1 MKKCLVALAFGT
13 LGLGMSE
20 FGMMGILTF
29 VASGLHVSIPQ
40 AGHLVSAYALGVCIG
55 APLTVA
61 VAHTRPLKQILLAL
75 AGLMVAGNLCAAFAP
90 NYGVLLAMR
99 FVSGLPH
106 GAYFGVGSIVA
117 ARVAGPGRSAQAVA
131 VMIAGMTVANLF
143 GVPLGTLV
151 SHLLSWRALF
161 CIAGVWGAVTA
172 FFLWRWVPW
181 MEPVADSR
189 GLKGQFA
196 FLRNRAPWLIILAT
210 MFGNGGIFCMYS
222 YVSPLMIRVAGFSPE
237 AMTLVILLAGLGMFV
252 GNLVSGGLSDRY
264 TPERVARFAQG
275 IAVVALALI
284 LFLAANRWA
293 ALTLYDDAFRRL
305 VTATGVDLGKC
316 TRRSDVG
323 SGVDSGGVQP
333 GKCLGRVLR
342 RLADRIRSGLRIFG
356 VARRRIRAVGI
367 RDADAVR
374 PEVRSATATNG
385 IGKSGI
391 ENPALFVTFPLF
403 LYLTDELRSE
413 EWRPRP
419 IWRLC
424 GVCRPATQRRSASW

>member
-61 VAHTRPLKQILLAL
+61 VAHTRPLKHILLAL

-151 SHLLSWRALF
+151 SP
-161 CIAGVWGAVTA
+161 CC
-172 FFLWRWVPW
+172 
-181 MEPVADSR
+181 R
-189 GLKGQFA
+189 GGHCSA
-196 FLRNRAPWLIILAT
+196 
-210 MFGNGGIFCMYS
+210 
-222 YVSPLMIRVAGFSPE
+222 SPA
-237 AMTLVILLAGLGMFV
+237 
-252 GNLVSGGLSDRY
+252 
-264 TPERVARFAQG
+264 
-275 IAVVALALI
+275 
-284 LFLAANRWA
+284 
-293 ALTLYDDAFRRL
+293 
-305 VTATGVDLGKC
+305 
-316 TRRSDVG
+316 
-323 SGVDSGGVQP
+323 SGV
-333 GKCLGRVLR
+333 R
-342 RLADRIRSGLRIFG
+342 
-356 VARRRIRAVGI
+356 
-367 RDADAVR
+367 
-374 PEVRSATATNG
+374 
-385 IGKSGI
+385 
-391 ENPALFVTFPLF
+391 
-403 LYLTDELRSE
+403 
-413 EWRPRP
+413 
-419 IWRLC
+419 
-424 GVCRPATQRRSASW
+424 

>member
-189 GLKGQFA
+189 GLKG
-196 FLRNRAPWLIILAT
+196 
-210 MFGNGGIFCMYS
+210 S
-222 YVSPLMIRVAGFSPE
+222 SPS
-237 AMTLVILLAGLGMFV
+237 
-252 GNLVSGGLSDRY
+252 
-264 TPERVARFAQG
+264 
-275 IAVVALALI
+275 
-284 LFLAANRWA
+284 
-293 ALTLYDDAFRRL
+293 
-305 VTATGVDLGKC
+305 C
-316 TRRSDVG
+316 
-323 SGVDSGGVQP
+323 
-333 GKCLGRVLR
+333 
-342 RLADRIRSGLRIFG
+342 
-356 VARRRIRAVGI
+356 
-367 RDADAVR
+367 
-374 PEVRSATATNG
+374 G
-385 IGKSGI
+385 IGRRGSSSWRRCSVM
-391 ENPALFVTFPLF
+391 AVSSACTVT
-403 LYLTDELRSE
+403 
-413 EWRPRP
+413 
-419 IWRLC
+419 
-424 GVCRPATQRRSASW
+424 SAR

>member
-161 CIAGVWGAVTA
+161 CIAGVWGAV
-172 FFLWRWVPW
+172 
-181 MEPVADSR
+181 
-189 GLKGQFA
+189 
-196 FLRNRAPWLIILAT
+196 IIRKTKRCDFPERSVCFCKTKCIL
-210 MFGNGGIFCMYS
+210 GGT
-222 YVSPLMIRVAGFSPE
+222 PTLLMISQNRPAYAGN
-237 AMTLVILLAGLGMFV
+237 VK
-252 GNLVSGGLSDRY
+252 
-264 TPERVARFAQG
+264 
-275 IAVVALALI
+275 
-284 LFLAANRWA
+284 
-293 ALTLYDDAFRRL
+293 RRL
-305 VTATGVDLGKC
+305 NTIQTPFA
-316 TRRSDVG
+316 
-323 SGVDSGGVQP
+323 
-333 GKCLGRVLR
+333 LR
-342 RLADRIRSGLRIFG
+342 F
-356 VARRRIRAVGI
+356 VASLPPMLSR
-367 RDADAVR
+367 
-374 PEVRSATATNG
+374 
-385 IGKSGI
+385 
-391 ENPALFVTFPLF
+391 
-403 LYLTDELRSE
+403 
-413 EWRPRP
+413 
-419 IWRLC
+419 
-424 GVCRPATQRRSASW
+424 

>member
-40 AGHLVSAYALGVCIG
+40 AGHLVSAYALGVCVG

-222 YVSPLMIRVAGFSPE
+222 YVSPLMIRVAGSDDVGHP
-237 AMTLVILLAGLGMFV
+237 ARGAGHVRGQSRQRRIVGSLYARTGGAFRSGNRRRGVGAYPLPRGEPLGGADV
-252 GNLVSGGLSDRY
+252 DGR
-264 TPERVARFAQG
+264 
-275 IAVVALALI
+275 
-284 LFLAANRWA
+284 
-293 ALTLYDDAFRRL
+293 LYDDAFRRL

-424 GVCRPATQRRSASW
+424 GVYRPATQRRSANW

>member
-40 AGHLVSAYALGVCIG
+40 AGHLVSAYALGVCVG

-210 MFGNGGIFCMYS
+210 MF
-222 YVSPLMIRVAGFSPE
+222 
-237 AMTLVILLAGLGMFV
+237 
-252 GNLVSGGLSDRY
+252 VSGGLSDRY

-284 LFLAANRWA
+284 FFLAANRWA
-293 ALTLYDDAFRRL
+293 ALTLTVVCTTMLFAVSSPQQVLILENAPGGQMLGAALIQVAFNLGNALGAYCGGLPIEYGLGYEYSALPGVGFALLGFVMLTLFVRRY
-305 VTATGVDLGKC
+305 G
-316 TRRSDVG
+316 
-323 SGVDSGGVQP
+323 
-333 GKCLGRVLR
+333 
-342 RLADRIRSGLRIFG
+342 
-356 VARRRIRAVGI
+356 RRR
-367 RDADAVR
+367 
-374 PEVRSATATNG
+374 PQTA
-385 IGKSGI
+385 
-391 ENPALFVTFPLF
+391 
-403 LYLTDELRSE
+403 
-413 EWRPRP
+413 
-419 IWRLC
+419 
-424 GVCRPATQRRSASW
+424 

>member
-40 AGHLVSAYALGVCIG
+40 AGHLVSAYALGVCVG

-151 SHLLSWRALF
+151 SHLLS
-161 CIAGVWGAVTA
+161 
-172 FFLWRWVPW
+172 
-181 MEPVADSR
+181 
-189 GLKGQFA
+189 
-196 FLRNRAPWLIILAT
+196 
-210 MFGNGGIFCMYS
+210 
-222 YVSPLMIRVAGFSPE
+222 
-237 AMTLVILLAGLGMFV
+237 
-252 GNLVSGGLSDRY
+252 
-264 TPERVARFAQG
+264 
-275 IAVVALALI
+275 
-284 LFLAANRWA
+284 
-293 ALTLYDDAFRRL
+293 
-305 VTATGVDLGKC
+305 
-316 TRRSDVG
+316 
-323 SGVDSGGVQP
+323 
-333 GKCLGRVLR
+333 
-342 RLADRIRSGLRIFG
+342 
-356 VARRRIRAVGI
+356 
-367 RDADAVR
+367 
-374 PEVRSATATNG
+374 
-385 IGKSGI
+385 
-391 ENPALFVTFPLF
+391 
-403 LYLTDELRSE
+403 
-413 EWRPRP
+413 
-419 IWRLC
+419 
-424 GVCRPATQRRSASW
+424 

>member
-161 CIAGVWGAVTA
+161 CIAGVWGG
-172 FFLWRWVPW
+172 FFP
-181 MEPVADSR
+181 
-189 GLKGQFA
+189 
-196 FLRNRAPWLIILAT
+196 
-210 MFGNGGIFCMYS
+210 
-222 YVSPLMIRVAGFSPE
+222 
-237 AMTLVILLAGLGMFV
+237 
-252 GNLVSGGLSDRY
+252 
-264 TPERVARFAQG
+264 
-275 IAVVALALI
+275 LALG
-284 LFLAANRWA
+284 
-293 ALTLYDDAFRRL
+293 T
-305 VTATGVDLGKC
+305 VDGAC
-316 TRRSDVG
+316 GR
-323 SGVDSGGVQP
+323 QP
-333 GKCLGRVLR
+333 
-342 RLADRIRSGLRIFG
+342 RIEG
-356 VARRRIRAVGI
+356 
-367 RDADAVR
+367 AVR
-374 PEVRSATATNG
+374 LPAESGAVAHHPGDDVR
-385 IGKSGI
+385 
-391 ENPALFVTFPLF
+391 
-403 LYLTDELRSE
+403 
-413 EWRPRP
+413 
-419 IWRLC
+419 
-424 GVCRPATQRRSASW
+424 